1 MQEIKMNGESLNI
14 EQENIAKLKEIF
26 PEVFN
31 EDKIDFEKLQN
42 VLGHYIDT
50 DEEKYRFTWN
60 GKMDALRLSQ
70 TPSTGT
76 LRPCKEESRD
86 WDTTQNLYIEG
97 DNLEVLKLLQN
108 SYLNKIKMIYIDPP
122 YNTGNDFVYKDDFKD
137 NITNYKKM
145 TGQIDSE
152 GNSTSTNKETDGR
165 YHTNWLNMIYPRL
178 RLARNLLTDDGVI
191 FISIDD
197 NEVTN
202 LKKIC
207 DEIFGIDNF
216 INIISAKTKNI
227 AGASGGGEDKR
238 LKKNIEYILIY
249 AKNYD
254 AIEPFKKIYNRT
266 EISELLNKYREENIS
281 WKYTSILRKRGEK
294 IYFKSTLD
302 GDGNEIKIYK
312 RINPEYSS
320 VSQIMKEENISE
332 AAVYVKYFH
341 DIYTTAMPQ
350 SSIRVRVMDA
360 INEDN
365 NSECDLYSIE
375 YVPKTGKNKGK
386 VYEQFY
392 KGDKFRLFT
401 WFSDVAEMENGI
413 VYKNDMLG
421 TLWDKINLNNLT
433 KEGNIKYDNGKK
445 PIELVKKL
453 IEMISTK
460 NDIICDFFSGSAT
473 TAHAT
478 IELNTKDNENRK
490 FILVQLPEKILPTTK
505 DNIEYIEY
513 LNQEKI
519 KPYVTEIGKE
529 RIRRA
534 GDKIKEE
541 IEQENQQ
548 LKLGEE
554 PKKLPDIGFKV
565 FKLDSSNIRKWN
577 PDTKDLERTLLDQ
590 VDNFVEGRKEED
602 ALYEIILKN
611 GLPLTV
617 PVEELNVKGKKV
629 YSIGMGAMIVC
640 LDNNITLDIADE
652 IAKISTEFEDK
663 GMVTVVFKDNGFEND
678 SVKTNIK
685 ESLRGYGI
693 GKFVTV

>member
-42 VLGHYIDT
+42 VLGNYIDT

-145 TGQIDSE
+145 TGQIDSD

-165 YHTNWLNMIYPRL
+165 YHTNWLNMMYPRL

-191 FISIDD
+191 FISIGDD
-197 NEVTN
+197 EISN

-207 DEIFGIDNF
+207 DEIFDENNLCG
-216 INIISAKTKNI
+216 IISRLMK
-227 AGASGGGEDKR
+227 SGGANGKFFSP
-238 LKKNIEYILIY
+238 NIEYILVY
-249 AKNYD
+249 SKNVNLVND
-254 AIEPFKKIYNRT
+254 FKEPISD
-266 EISELLNKYREENIS
+266 EIINKL
-281 WKYTSILRKRGEK
+281 YTSIEDSGNRKGEK
-294 IYFKSTLD
+294 YRPFGLYQSSLDPLRGCANQRYFIETPD
-302 GDGNEIKIYK
+302 GSLVIPPGENMPEIKKDGELIPPK
-312 RINPEYSS
+312 SS
-320 VSQIMKEENISE
+320 QDKVWRWSRDRYLEEKANGNIVFKKS
-332 AAVYVKYFH
+332 
-341 DIYTTAMPQ
+341 
-350 SSIRVRVMDA
+350 
-360 INEDN
+360 
-365 NSECDLYSIE
+365 
-375 YVPKTGKNKGK
+375 KG
-386 VYEQFY
+386 VLI
-392 KGDKFRLFT
+392 D
-401 WFSDVAEMENGI
+401 ENGQPSKWN
-413 VYKNDMLG
+413 VYS
-421 TLWDKINLNNLT
+421 KIWLSDRENEGMVPVNLIT
-433 KEGNIKYDNGKK
+433 KWENRQSKKELQELNIPFDFAKPVDLIKYLISISGCADN
-445 PIELVKKL
+445 
-453 IEMISTK
+453 S
-460 NDIICDFFSGSAT
+460 IILDFFSGSAT
-473 TAHAT
+473 TAHST
-478 IELNTKDNENRK
+478 MQLNMENMTNLK
-490 FILVQLPEKILPTTK
+490 FIMVQFPELTYEGKKEKYVDSSGKEQERYIIDKETGYPLVAK
-505 DNIEYIEY
+505 DSEARKRGFYTISA
-513 LNQEKI
+513 
-519 KPYVTEIGKE
+519 IGKE
-529 RIRRA
+529 RVKKA
-534 GDKIKEE
+534 GNKIKEE
-541 IEQENQQ
+541 IENCNQQ

-640 LDNNITLDIADE
+640 LDNNITLDVADE
-652 IAKISTEFEDK
+652 IAQISTEFEDK
-663 GMVTVVFKDNGFEND
+663 SMVTVVFKDNGFEND

-685 ESLRGYGI
+685 ETLRGYGI

>member
-42 VLGHYIDT
+42 VLGNYIDT

-122 YNTGNDFVYKDDFKD
+122 YNTGGDFVYKDDFKD

-145 TGQIDSE
+145 TGQIDSD

-165 YHTNWLNMIYPRL
+165 YHTNWLNMMYPRL
-178 RLARNLLTDDGVI
+178 RLARNLLTGDGVI
-191 FISIDD
+191 FISID
-197 NEVTN
+197 NKEIAN
-202 LKKIC
+202 LKTIC
-207 DEIFGIDNF
+207 DEIFGYDNF
-216 INIISAKTKNI
+216 IGILTWVKKTKPINSGNAKFQMQSKLDYVLVYCKSKNSENTYVFKLEKQGERQYNHI
-227 AGASGGGEDKR
+227 GKHGLCRLKDILDSDYGSKKRDTMKFPILGIIPPAGQRWKIGEEEVNKLLKEDKLVIIDGKIKQEVYPDDEPSDILNPFWSHFPQTIGTSESGKSNLNELMNGNVGFDTVKPTGLIKEI
-238 LKKNIEYILIY
+238 LKHFEDDILILDFF
-249 AKNYD
+249 AGTSTTAD
-254 AIEPFKKIYNRT
+254 AIMQMNKI
-266 EISELLNKYREENIS
+266 
-281 WKYTSILRKRGEK
+281 
-294 IYFKSTLD
+294 
-302 GDGNEIKIYK
+302 
-312 RINPEYSS
+312 
-320 VSQIMKEENISE
+320 
-332 AAVYVKYFH
+332 
-341 DIYTTAMPQ
+341 
-350 SSIRVRVMDA
+350 
-360 INEDN
+360 
-365 NSECDLYSIE
+365 
-375 YVPKTGKNKGK
+375 
-386 VYEQFY
+386 
-392 KGDKFRLFT
+392 
-401 WFSDVAEMENGI
+401 
-413 VYKNDMLG
+413 
-421 TLWDKINLNNLT
+421 
-433 KEGNIKYDNGKK
+433 
-445 PIELVKKL
+445 
-453 IEMISTK
+453 
-460 NDIICDFFSGSAT
+460 SG
-473 TAHAT
+473 
-478 IELNTKDNENRK
+478 NRK
-490 FILVQLPEKILPTTK
+490 YILVQFPEILSKDIKSQKDTYEFLKSIEKLPIL
-505 DNIEYIEY
+505 
-513 LNQEKI
+513 
-519 KPYVTEIGKE
+519 TELGKE
-529 RIRRA
+529 RIWRA
-534 GDKIKEE
+534 GDKIKKET
-541 IEQENQQ
+541 EQENQQ

-617 PVEELNVKGKKV
+617 PVEELNIKGKKV

-663 GMVTVVFKDNGFEND
+663 TMVTVVFKDNGFEND

-685 ESLRGYGI
+685 ETLRGYGI

>member
-42 VLGHYIDT
+42 VLGNYIDT

-122 YNTGNDFVYKDDFKD
+122 YNTGGDFVYKDDFKD

-145 TGQIDSE
+145 TGQIDSD

-165 YHTNWLNMIYPRL
+165 YHTNWLNMMYPRL
-178 RLARNLLTDDGVI
+178 RLARNLLANDGVI

-197 NEVTN
+197 NEVAN

-207 DEIFGIDNF
+207 DEIFGYNNF
-216 INIISAKTKNI
+216 IAQIVWEKVHTRKNSAINF
-227 AGASGGGEDKR
+227 SSSH
-238 LKKNIEYILIY
+238 EYLLCY
-249 AKNYD
+249 AKIRRENSNDLIGFKRNLLPRENTTAYTNPDNDPRGPWKADPITAHNYYSANYTIVKPNGAVVKRPQD
-254 AIEPFKKIYNRT
+254 RYWTYSEETIQKFIEQGAILWGEGDSMPMVKRYLSDVQDGLVPITLFSRDFAGDSLLAKKQLD
-266 EISELLNKYREENIS
+266 ELFPECKAIFDYSKPCKLI
-281 WKYTSILRKRGEK
+281 
-294 IYFKSTLD
+294 
-302 GDGNEIKIYK
+302 K
-312 RINPEYSS
+312 RIL
-320 VSQIMKEENISE
+320 QIG
-332 AAVYVKYFH
+332 
-341 DIYTTAMPQ
+341 
-350 SSIRVRVMDA
+350 
-360 INEDN
+360 IN
-365 NSECDLYSIE
+365 
-375 YVPKTGKNKGK
+375 
-386 VYEQFY
+386 
-392 KGDKFRLFT
+392 
-401 WFSDVAEMENGI
+401 
-413 VYKNDMLG
+413 
-421 TLWDKINLNNLT
+421 
-433 KEGNIKYDNGKK
+433 
-445 PIELVKKL
+445 
-453 IEMISTK
+453 K
-460 NDIICDFFSGSAT
+460 NDIILDFFSGSAT
-473 TAHAT
+473 SAQAVMQ
-478 IELNTKDNENRK
+478 LNAEDGGDRK
-490 FILVQLPEKILPTTK
+490 YICVQLPEITDEKSEAFQAGYK
-505 DNIEYIEY
+505 NIC
-513 LNQEKI
+513 
-519 KPYVTEIGKE
+519 EIGKE

-534 GDKIKEE
+534 GDKIKKE

-663 GMVTVVFKDNGFEND
+663 SMVTVVFKDNGFEND

-685 ESLRGYGI
+685 ETLRGYGI

>member
-31 EDKIDFEKLQN
+31 EDKIDFEKLQI
-42 VLGHYIDT
+42 VLGNYIDT

-165 YHTNWLNMIYPRL
+165 YHTNWLNMMYPRL

-202 LKKIC
+202 LRKLCDEVFGEENFIGTIVQNKQNSKNDTVNIQKNHEYIITYRKTTLLDDNGTKVLPTISGILVQTRDVYEENGEYFYINDAITTRGDGGVLSARPNLGYTVYYNPQTNDKIAIC
-207 DEIFGIDNF
+207 DYDISKAKIAVSIEELYTDNTELIERGYVPIRPPKVRGQLGVWTWSLEKF
-216 INIISAKTKNI
+216 NDNCKNIIITGKAGNYAVKKRTFVDKSSVKNI
-227 AGASGGGEDKR
+227 DGKLCCISYSDSNVRSIWDFSTNEGTKTLNEVMTNS
-238 LKKNIEYILIY
+238 NIFNN
-249 AKNYD
+249 AKN
-254 AIEPFKKIYNRT
+254 
-266 EISELLNKYREENIS
+266 L
-281 WKYTSILRKRGEK
+281 
-294 IYFKSTLD
+294 
-302 GDGNEIKIYK
+302 
-312 RINPEYSS
+312 
-320 VSQIMKEENISE
+320 
-332 AAVYVKYFH
+332 
-341 DIYTTAMPQ
+341 
-350 SSIRVRVMDA
+350 
-360 INEDN
+360 
-365 NSECDLYSIE
+365 
-375 YVPKTGKNKGK
+375 
-386 VYEQFY
+386 
-392 KGDKFRLFT
+392 
-401 WFSDVAEMENGI
+401 
-413 VYKNDMLG
+413 
-421 TLWDKINLNNLT
+421 
-433 KEGNIKYDNGKK
+433 
-445 PIELVKKL
+445 
-453 IEMISTK
+453 EMIMSLIK
-460 NDIICDFFSGSAT
+460 LVNDKEFIALDFFSGSAT
-473 TAHAT
+473 TAHAVMQ
-478 IELNTKDNENRK
+478 LNAEDVGNRK
-490 FILVQLPEKILPTTK
+490 FICVQLPEITDEKSEAFQAGYK
-505 DNIEYIEY
+505 NIC
-513 LNQEKI
+513 
-519 KPYVTEIGKE
+519 EIGKE

-534 GDKIKEE
+534 GDKIKKE

-640 LDNNITLDIADE
+640 LDNNITLDVADE

-663 GMVTVVFKDNGFEND
+663 SMVTVVFKDNGFEND

-685 ESLRGYGI
+685 ETLRGYGI

>member
-42 VLGHYIDT
+42 VLGNYIDT

-145 TGQIDSE
+145 TGQIDSD

-165 YHTNWLNMIYPRL
+165 YHTNWLNMMYPRL

-197 NEVTN
+197 NEVHN
-202 LKKIC
+202 LRKLC
-207 DEIFGIDNF
+207 DEIYGTENFVANLIWQKKFSRSNDATYFSTMHDHILCYCKQNILNNEKGYTLGLLPRGDEVPAGYSNPDNDPRGLWTSV
-216 INIISAKTKNI
+216 ILSAKSGSPSLLYEITTPSGRKVIPPSGRFWSCSKETFEIWHADNRI
-227 AGASGGGEDKR
+227 WYGADGNGTPRKKTFLAEVQSGLR
-238 LKKNIEYILIY
+238 PN
-249 AKNYD
+249 
-254 AIEPFKKIYNRT
+254 
-266 EISELLNKYREENIS
+266 
-281 WKYTSILRKRGEK
+281 SIL
-294 IYFKSTLD
+294 LH
-302 GDGNEIKIYK
+302 NEGGH
-312 RINPEYSS
+312 N
-320 VSQIMKEENISE
+320 QE
-332 AAVYVKYFH
+332 AK
-341 DIYTTAMPQ
+341 Q
-350 SSIRVRVMDA
+350 
-360 INEDN
+360 E
-365 NSECDLYSIE
+365 
-375 YVPKTGKNKGK
+375 
-386 VYEQFY
+386 
-392 KGDKFRLFT
+392 
-401 WFSDVAEMENGI
+401 
-413 VYKNDMLG
+413 
-421 TLWDKINLNNLT
+421 T
-433 KEGNIKYDNGKK
+433 KELFNGVGVFDGPK
-445 PIELVKKL
+445 PVRLLKILQT
-453 IEMISTK
+453 IANCNN
-460 NDIICDFFSGSAT
+460 NDIILDFFSGSAT
-473 TAHAT
+473 TAHAVMQLN
-478 IELNTKDNENRK
+478 IEDAKNRK
-490 FILVQLPEKILPTTK
+490 YICIQLPEKVEQASEAYKFLTDIDKPK
-505 DNIEYIEY
+505 NIC
-513 LNQEKI
+513 
-519 KPYVTEIGKE
+519 EIGKE

-534 GDKIKEE
+534 GDKIKKE

-554 PKKLPDIGFKV
+554 QKKLPDIGFKV

-663 GMVTVVFKDNGFEND
+663 SMVTVVFKDNGFEND

-685 ESLRGYGI
+685 ETLRGYGI

>member
-14 EQENIAKLKEIF
+14 KQENIAKLKEIF

-42 VLGHYIDT
+42 VLGNYIDT

-70 TPSTGT
+70 APSTGT
-76 LRPCKEESRD
+76 LRPCKEESKD

-108 SYLNKIKMIYIDPP
+108 SYFNKIKMIYIDPP

-165 YHTNWLNMIYPRL
+165 YHTNWLNMMYPRL

-197 NEVTN
+197 KEIAN

-207 DEIFGIDNF
+207 DEIYGEKNLIANMIWQSRTSISNDQEVSLNHNHTLIYSKNKNSLIFYGEPLNPDDY
-216 INIISAKTKNI
+216 INPDGDPRGPWKLSPLDANKP
-227 AGASGGGEDKR
+227 GGDTYYPVINPDT
-238 LKKNIEYILIY
+238 NIEYY
-249 AKNYD
+249 PPKNRSW
-254 AIEPFKKIYNRT
+254 AINRD
-266 EISELLNKYREENIS
+266 EMQKLLNEQRIKFGINNDSAPKRKLYLYERLEKNDTKTPS
-281 WKYTSILRKRGEK
+281 SI
-294 IYFKSTLD
+294 ILD
-302 GDGNEIKIYK
+302 GG
-312 RINPEYSS
+312 
-320 VSQIMKEENISE
+320 
-332 AAVYVKYFH
+332 
-341 DIYTTAMPQ
+341 TTKSGTTELM
-350 SSIRVRVMDA
+350 
-360 INEDN
+360 E
-365 NSECDLYSIE
+365 
-375 YVPKTGKNKGK
+375 
-386 VYEQFY
+386 
-392 KGDKFRLFT
+392 LF
-401 WFSDVAEMENGI
+401 
-413 VYKNDMLG
+413 
-421 TLWDKINLNNLT
+421 
-433 KEGNIKYDNGKK
+433 NGKK
-445 PIELVKKL
+445 IFSYPKPTKL
-453 IEMISTK
+453 LLKFLNYALNKEK
-460 NDIICDFFSGSAT
+460 DNIILDFFSGSGT
-473 TAHAT
+473 TAHAVLLYDKIT
-478 IELNTKDNENRK
+478 ELNISNK
-490 FILVQLPEKILPTTK
+490 FIMIQIPENLEQNLTNEKDDAKKITQNAIDFLRSI
-505 DNIEYIEY
+505 N
-513 LNQEKI
+513 
-519 KPYVTEIGKE
+519 KPPILTELGKE
-529 RIRRA
+529 RIRLA

-554 PKKLPDIGFKV
+554 PKKVPDIGFKV

-577 PDTKDLERTLLDQ
+577 PDTKNLERTLLDQ

-617 PVEELNVKGKKV
+617 PVEELSIKGKKV

-663 GMVTVVFKDNGFEND
+663 TMVTVVFKDNGFEND

-685 ESLRGYGI
+685 ETLRGYGI

>member
-31 EDKIDFEKLQN
+31 EDKIDFDKLQN
-42 VLGHYIDT
+42 VLGNYIDP

-122 YNTGNDFVYKDDFKD
+122 YNTGGDFVYKDDFKD

-145 TGQIDSE
+145 TGQMDSE

-165 YHTNWLNMIYPRL
+165 YHTNWLNMMYPRL

-197 NEVTN
+197 SEVEN
-202 LKKIC
+202 LKRIC
-207 DEIFGIDNF
+207 NEIFGESNF
-216 INIISAKTKNI
+216 INMISLNAKVS
-227 AGASGGGEDKR
+227 AGASGGGEDKK
-238 LKKNIEYILIY
+238 LKKNIEYILFY
-249 AKNYD
+249 AKNAEKFPTIVPPTKETELMNY
-254 AIEPFKKIYNRT
+254 IEQMKIN
-266 EISELLNKYREENIS
+266 NKS
-281 WKYTSILRKRGEK
+281 FKYTNVLYRAENES
-294 IYFKSTLD
+294 YFTTIKD
-302 GDGNEIKIYK
+302 GDGNDIVINKINDYEIKTIK
-312 RINPEYSS
+312 QI
-320 VSQIMKEENISE
+320 SQLESISE
-332 AAVYVKYFH
+332 KEVYYKYFNKIMTTTNAQTSIR
-341 DIYTTAMPQ
+341 DRVWEATGNENEIFKAIYTPR
-350 SSIRVRVMDA
+350 S
-360 INEDN
+360 
-365 NSECDLYSIE
+365 
-375 YVPKTGKNKGK
+375 GKNKGNRTELLFMGKQK
-386 VYEQFY
+386 VLVIWLKDSAIINDGIIY
-392 KGDKFRLFT
+392 KSEKIGTFWDG
-401 WFSDVAEMENGI
+401 FS
-413 VYKNDMLG
+413 
-421 TLWDKINLNNLT
+421 WINVS
-433 KEGNIKYDNGKK
+433 KEGSIKFDNGKK
-445 PIELVKKL
+445 PIAL
-453 IEMISTK
+453 IQQMLNIFPDNNNMI
-460 NDIICDFFSGSAT
+460 ILDFFSGSGT
-473 TAHAT
+473 TAHSCMQNN
-478 IELNTKDNENRK
+478 IDKNLNNR
-490 FILVQLPEKILPTTK
+490 FIMVQLPQVIYPNTK
-505 DNIEYIEY
+505 SNKEYIEY
-513 LNQEKI
+513 LKNENI
-519 KPYVTEIGKE
+519 SPIITEIGKE

-617 PVEELNVKGKKV
+617 PVEELNIKGKKV

-663 GMVTVVFKDNGFEND
+663 TMVTVVFKDNGFEND

-685 ESLRGYGI
+685 ETLRGYGI

>member
-1 MQEIKMNGESLNI
+1 
-14 EQENIAKLKEIF
+14 
-26 PEVFN
+26 
-31 EDKIDFEKLQN
+31 
-42 VLGHYIDT
+42 
-50 DEEKYRFTWN
+50 
-60 GKMDALRLSQ
+60 
-70 TPSTGT
+70 
-76 LRPCKEESRD
+76 
-86 WDTTQNLYIEG
+86 
-97 DNLEVLKLLQN
+97 
-108 SYLNKIKMIYIDPP
+108 
-122 YNTGNDFVYKDDFKD
+122 
-137 NITNYKKM
+137 
-145 TGQIDSE
+145 
-152 GNSTSTNKETDGR
+152 
-165 YHTNWLNMIYPRL
+165 
-178 RLARNLLTDDGVI
+178 
-191 FISIDD
+191 
-197 NEVTN
+197 
-202 LKKIC
+202 
-207 DEIFGIDNF
+207 
-216 INIISAKTKNI
+216 
-227 AGASGGGEDKR
+227 
-238 LKKNIEYILIY
+238 
-249 AKNYD
+249 
-254 AIEPFKKIYNRT
+254 
-266 EISELLNKYREENIS
+266 
-281 WKYTSILRKRGEK
+281 
-294 IYFKSTLD
+294 
-302 GDGNEIKIYK
+302 
-312 RINPEYSS
+312 
-320 VSQIMKEENISE
+320 
-332 AAVYVKYFH
+332 
-341 DIYTTAMPQ
+341 
-350 SSIRVRVMDA
+350 
-360 INEDN
+360 
-365 NSECDLYSIE
+365 
-375 YVPKTGKNKGK
+375 
-386 VYEQFY
+386 
-392 KGDKFRLFT
+392 
-401 WFSDVAEMENGI
+401 MENGI

>member
-14 EQENIAKLKEIF
+14 EQENIEKLKEIF

-42 VLGHYIDT
+42 VLGNYIDT

-108 SYLNKIKMIYIDPP
+108 SYLNKINVIYIDPP
-122 YNTGNDFVYKDDFKD
+122 YNKGKDFVYKDDFKD

-145 TGQIDSE
+145 TGQIDSD
-152 GNSTSTNKETDGR
+152 GNTLSTNSETSGR
-165 YHTNWLNMIYPRL
+165 YHTNWLNMMYPRL
-178 RLARNLLTDDGVI
+178 RLARNLLTADGVI

-197 NEVTN
+197 KEVDN
-202 LKKIC
+202 LRKVC
-207 DEIFGIDNF
+207 DEIFGDGNF
-216 INIISAKTKNI
+216 QVIFPRVTKK
-227 AGASGGGEDKR
+227 GGKSSDVTC
-238 LKKNIEYILIY
+238 KNHDYILMYCKNSFDANLIGVSHIDEGYCNKDEYFDERGYYKSNQTLDYDSLGYVKSLDYPIVINNETFYAGGDEETYRKRQKGEHGRADWGWRWSKSLFDFGYKNGFIEIKRGGKRPRIY
-249 AKNYD
+249 TKTYEKVT
-254 AIEPFKKIYNRT
+254 IENENGQYFIKKIDRT
-266 EISELLNKYREENIS
+266 KPL
-281 WKYTSILRKRGEK
+281 
-294 IYFKSTLD
+294 STLEFIENKFSND
-302 GDGNEIKIYK
+302 NATKIIDDLIGKGVFEYTK
-312 RINPEYSS
+312 PPELIL
-320 VSQIMKEENISE
+320 Q
-332 AAVYVKYFH
+332 
-341 DIYTTAMPQ
+341 
-350 SSIRVRVMDA
+350 
-360 INEDN
+360 
-365 NSECDLYSIE
+365 
-375 YVPKTGKNKGK
+375 
-386 VYEQFY
+386 
-392 KGDKFRLFT
+392 
-401 WFSDVAEMENGI
+401 
-413 VYKNDMLG
+413 
-421 TLWDKINLNNLT
+421 LT
-433 KEGNIKYDNGKK
+433 KLFNSK
-445 PIELVKKL
+445 
-453 IEMISTK
+453 
-460 NDIICDFFSGSAT
+460 DIIILDFFSGSAT
-473 TAHAT
+473 TAHAMMQ
-478 IELNTKDNENRK
+478 LNSDDKGTRK
-490 FILVQLPEKILPTTK
+490 YICVQLPEKVEQTSEAYKFLSKIDKPK
-505 DNIEYIEY
+505 NIC
-513 LNQEKI
+513 
-519 KPYVTEIGKE
+519 EIGKE

-534 GDKIKEE
+534 GDKIKKE

-577 PDTKDLERTLLDQ
+577 PDTKDLERALLDQ

-617 PVEELNVKGKKV
+617 PVEELSIKGKKV

-640 LDNNITLDIADE
+640 LDNNITLDVADE
-652 IAKISTEFEDK
+652 IATISTEFEDK
-663 GMVTVVFKDNGFEND
+663 SMVTVVFKDNGFEND

-685 ESLRGYGI
+685 ETLRGYDI

>member
-14 EQENIAKLKEIF
+14 EQENIEKLKEIF

-42 VLGHYIDT
+42 VLGNYIDT

-97 DNLEVLKLLQN
+97 ENLEVLKLLQN

-122 YNTGNDFVYKDDFKD
+122 YNTGGDFVYKDDFKD

-145 TGQIDSE
+145 TGQIDSD

-165 YHTNWLNMIYPRL
+165 YHTNWLNMMYPRL

-191 FISIDD
+191 FISID
-197 NEVTN
+197 NKEIAN
-202 LKKIC
+202 LKTIC
-207 DEIFGIDNF
+207 DEIFGYDNF
-216 INIISAKTKNI
+216 IGILTWVKKTKPINSGNAKFQMQSKLDYVLVYCKSKNSENTYI
-227 AGASGGGEDKR
+227 FKLEKQGERQYNHIGKHGLCRLKDILDSDYGSKKRDTMKFPILGIIPPAGQRWKIGEEEVNKLLKEDKLVIIDGKIKQEVYPDDEPSEILNPFWSYFPQTIGTSESGKSNLNELMNGNVGFDTVKPTGLIKEI
-238 LKKNIEYILIY
+238 LKHFEDDILILDFF
-249 AKNYD
+249 AGTSTTAD
-254 AIEPFKKIYNRT
+254 AIMQMNKI
-266 EISELLNKYREENIS
+266 
-281 WKYTSILRKRGEK
+281 
-294 IYFKSTLD
+294 
-302 GDGNEIKIYK
+302 
-312 RINPEYSS
+312 
-320 VSQIMKEENISE
+320 
-332 AAVYVKYFH
+332 
-341 DIYTTAMPQ
+341 
-350 SSIRVRVMDA
+350 
-360 INEDN
+360 
-365 NSECDLYSIE
+365 
-375 YVPKTGKNKGK
+375 
-386 VYEQFY
+386 
-392 KGDKFRLFT
+392 
-401 WFSDVAEMENGI
+401 
-413 VYKNDMLG
+413 
-421 TLWDKINLNNLT
+421 
-433 KEGNIKYDNGKK
+433 
-445 PIELVKKL
+445 
-453 IEMISTK
+453 
-460 NDIICDFFSGSAT
+460 SG
-473 TAHAT
+473 
-478 IELNTKDNENRK
+478 NRK
-490 FILVQLPEKILPTTK
+490 YILVQFPEILSK
-505 DNIEYIEY
+505 D
-513 LNQEKI
+513 I
-519 KPYVTEIGKE
+519 KSQKDTFEFLKSINKPPILAELGKE
-529 RIRRA
+529 RIWRA
-534 GDKIKEE
+534 GDKIKKE

-663 GMVTVVFKDNGFEND
+663 SMVTVVFKDNGFEND

-685 ESLRGYGI
+685 ETLRGYGI